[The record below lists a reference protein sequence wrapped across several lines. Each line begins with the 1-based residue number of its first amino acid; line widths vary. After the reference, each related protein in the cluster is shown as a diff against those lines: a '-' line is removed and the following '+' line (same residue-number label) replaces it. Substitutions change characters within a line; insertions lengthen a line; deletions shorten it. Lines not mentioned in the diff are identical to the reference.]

1 MDATPQRPPPGGSPS
16 RRGFATG
23 YAPNSGDMMVYGGGV
38 ATLIGVLATFV
49 NGEPAFLILSLAGS
63 FASFFY
69 WPTIDTKRPQLGA
82 SEEGIYVAG
91 IGIIGW
97 GAVENWQVE
106 RHALRTMRLAR
117 LVITLDRPV
126 SEALVRKEP
135 FSLLRALSTKNAK
148 VRGGQT
154 IRVDLHTLGMAA
166 DDIERRLASLSAQR
180 PSARGS
186 RAR

>member
-38 ATLIGVLATFV
+38 ATLIGVLATVV
-49 NGEPAFLILSLAGS
+49 NGDPVFLIISLAGS

-82 SEEGIYVAG
+82 SDEGIYVGG
-91 IGIIGW
+91 IGVVGW
-97 GAVENWQVE
+97 DGVEDWRIE

-117 LVITLDRPV
+117 LVITLNRPLQD
-126 SEALVRKEP
+126 ALVQAEP
-135 FSLLRALSTKNAK
+135 FSLLRLLSTKNAK

-154 IRVDLHTLGMAA
+154 IRVDLHTLAMGA
-166 DDIERRLASLSAQR
+166 DDIERRLASLSSQR

-186 RAR
+186 SAR